1 VTGHQVLVGDRLY
14 PVIGAVSASHSIIE
28 VGPEQTVR
36 VGDVATLLGS
46 DRPELH
52 PNSVAQST
60 GRSVYDI
67 LMHLNPDLP
76 KIVL

>member
-1 VTGHQVLVGDRLY
+1 VNGQQVLVGDRLY
-14 PVIGAVSASHSIIE
+14 PVIGSVSASHSIIE
-28 VGPEQTVR
+28 VGTEQTVR

-52 PNSVAQST
+52 PNAVAEAT

-67 LMHLNPDLP
+67 LMHLNPGLP